1 MSKDYR
7 QRMGFSRKDEF
18 HKWVSCKDILI
29 PNWQLIEARNT
40 RLIEVFGKI
49 NEQLPIKYEGDI
61 KDDIWRCY
69 NSVKANNLLPKM
81 RNQGRAMEQVYLTW
95 LIGYMAE
102 KVFTPFIVDKLI
114 LSGLERNGGDDLSS
128 IDTFKRTG
136 AADLVDTN
144 LNIFIDVQCGTGE
157 GVATI
162 KKHKVDQAVKI
173 GGTTYAALFGLMTGT
188 YAMIKLN
195 DLNESK
201 DVHFYANP
209 SWENQL
215 CWDVPENTFKN
226 WYA

>member
-1 MSKDYR
+1 MSKQYR
-7 QRMGFSRKDEF
+7 QQMGFSRKDEF
-18 HKWVSCKDILI
+18 HKWVSCKDIII
-29 PNWQLIEARNT
+29 PNWPLVEARND
-40 RLIEVFGKI
+40 RLIEVFTKI
-49 NEQLPIKYEGDI
+49 NEQLPIKYEGNI
-61 KDDIWRCY
+61 GDDIWRCY

-136 AADLVDTN
+136 AADLVDSK

-162 KKHKVDQAVKI
+162 KKHKVDQALKV
-173 GGTTYAALFGLMTGT
+173 GGTTYACMFGLFTGT
-188 YAMIKLN
+188 YGIVN
-195 DLNESK
+195 LNELK
-201 DVHFYANP
+201 DAEFYKNE
-209 SWENQL
+209 SWENAL
-215 CWDVPENTFKN
+215 CWDVPPDIFKN